1 MFGIIHLNDKTHWK
15 LALLRQYLLQVL
27 SANNRVPLV
36 QLSRTMADVGGVSD
50 MRLPY
55 RSAHDVFDVGDLVS
69 REPFKQ
75 FTSWFD
81 EASNAPD
88 IGEPNAMA
96 LATATK

>member
-1 MFGIIHLNDKTHWK
+1 LNISKDSKK
-15 LALLRQYLLQVL
+15 NQCVY
-27 SANNRVPLV
+27 
-36 QLSRTMADVGGVSD
+36 
-50 MRLPY
+50 
-55 RSAHDVFDVGDLVS
+55 SAHDVFDVGDLVS